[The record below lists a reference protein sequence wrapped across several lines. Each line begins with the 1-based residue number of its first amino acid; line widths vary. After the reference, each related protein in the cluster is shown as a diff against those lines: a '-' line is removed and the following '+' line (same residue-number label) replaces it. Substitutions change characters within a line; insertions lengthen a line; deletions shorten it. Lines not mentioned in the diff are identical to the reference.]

1 MGVWGRRVAG
11 RRGVV
16 GEGGRGAGGPV
27 LFETA
32 AAGSVGDPL
41 TGRDGL
47 RHRVEGFGSELAASG

>member
-16 GEGGRGAGGPV
+16 GGWGGLGGPV
-27 LFETA
+27 LLETA

-41 TGRDGL
+41 TGRG
-47 RHRVEGFGSELAASG
+47 RAEAQSGGFWLGASG

>member
-1 MGVWGRRVAG
+1 MGKAG
-11 RRGVV
+11 C
-16 GEGGRGAGGPV
+16 GEEGCSWGGRVGVGGPV

-41 TGRDGL
+41 TGQDGL

>member
-1 MGVWGRRVAG
+1 MG

-16 GEGGRGAGGPV
+16 GEGRRGVGGPV

-41 TGRDGL
+41 TGRDRL